1 MEFIS
6 RTKPGRRLE
15 AMVKR
20 LWGFYK
26 VDYPQF
32 RVMKW
37 SLRRLSRSII
47 IIEAQFE
54 RGYGACI
61 VGWF

>member
-15 AMVKR
+15 TMVKR

-32 RVMKW
+32 SSDEV
-37 SLRRLSRSII
+37 
-47 IIEAQFE
+47 EFE
-54 RGYGACI
+54 ETE
-61 VGWF
+61 